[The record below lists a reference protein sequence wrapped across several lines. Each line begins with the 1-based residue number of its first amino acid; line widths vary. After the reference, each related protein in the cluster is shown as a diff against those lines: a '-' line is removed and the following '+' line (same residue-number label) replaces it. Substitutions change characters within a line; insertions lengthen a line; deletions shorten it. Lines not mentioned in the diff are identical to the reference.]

1 MTMWFLLLV
10 IHAMSAA
17 PQLKYVESAIH
28 FDPKA
33 DNSTATIN
41 NQEKAAALN
50 SIYHNHAELAH
61 AAHADQAD
69 DEDCC
74 CSLPVH
80 TVDHSSPGL
89 RIVNRPPPNK
99 WWPLPPSAPS
109 ASPAWAAPPASSPS
123 AASAPPASSAAKDLP
138 AFGLL
143 QEEVS
148 AGAKIWTQ
156 KSHITQPRIDQLCL
170 AWADLTS
177 IFIDWPTLARSG
189 TLLLQWM
196 LWTIKWL
203 SARHRSVHWLIEIVV
218 DV

>member
-89 RIVNRPPPNK
+89 RIVNRPPPTNDGHYHHQHHQHHQPEQHHQHHHHQQPQHHQHHQQQK
-99 WWPLPPSAPS
+99 TCQPLACCKRKSQQVPRYEPK
-109 ASPAWAAPPASSPS
+109 SPTSLNP
-123 AASAPPASSAAKDLP
+123 
-138 AFGLL
+138 GL
-143 QEEVS
+143 
-148 AGAKIWTQ
+148 IN
-156 KSHITQPRIDQLCL
+156 
-170 AWADLTS
+170 
-177 IFIDWPTLARSG
+177 
-189 TLLLQWM
+189 
-196 LWTIKWL
+196 
-203 SARHRSVHWLIEIVV
+203 SV
-218 DV
+218 